1 MDDDART
8 GTAAARRTSF
18 RHARRPL
25 RPALLTL
32 LLAVAVALGLLGATT
47 ASGSASASS
56 DARPKPTIVLVHGAF
71 ADASGWNDVIAR
83 LQREGYPVLAPANP
97 LRGVEPDSAYL
108 AGVLRTLT
116 GPVILVGHSYGGVV
130 ITNAAAGNPNVKAL
144 VYVAAFA
151 PDQGETVGGL
161 QNQFPGSKLGLDAL
175 DLRPITG
182 IDGNPSYDGYV
193 KAAVFRDIFAGD
205 LSRRTTAVMAATQRP
220 ADVHTLGQPS
230 GVPAW
235 KTVPSGYLV
244 AKADNLIPPAVQRFM
259 AQRAGARTVEVNSS
273 HVAMMSNP
281 GPTTDLIV
289 RMARSAR

>member
-1 MDDDART
+1 MNDDAHT
-8 GTAAARRTSF
+8 GTGTTRRTSF
-18 RHARRPL
+18 RHARRRQH
-25 RPALLTL
+25 RPALLAL
-32 LLAVAVALGLLGATT
+32 VLAVAVALGLLGATAT
-47 ASGSASASS
+47 ASASS
-56 DARPKPTIVLVHGAF
+56 DDGPKPTVVLVHGAF
-71 ADASGWNDVIAR
+71 ADASGWNDVVAR

-108 AGVLRTLT
+108 AGILRTLT
-116 GPVILVGHSYGGVV
+116 GPVVLVGHSYGGVV
-130 ITNAAAGNPNVKAL
+130 ITNAATGNPNVKAL

-151 PDQGETVGGL
+151 PDQGETVGVL
-161 QNQFPGSKLGLDAL
+161 QNQFPGTKLGLEAL
-175 DLRPITG
+175 DARPITG
-182 IDGNPSYDGYV
+182 VDGQPSYDGYV

-205 LSRRTTAVMAATQRP
+205 LSRRTAAVMAATQRP

-235 KTVPSGYLV
+235 KTIPSGYLV

-259 AQRAGARTVEVNSS
+259 AQRAGSRTVEINSS

-281 GPTTDLIV
+281 GPTTDLIL